1 MIKTKK
7 INRCRICNSNNLE
20 LVIKL
25 EDMPFTDEFIKKENL
40 GKEFTSNIEI
50 GICKSCGSVQN
61 LNDTEMLDYY
71 NEYTY
76 SVQSSGFAMSF
87 MNKIANKVKD
97 AFFTEIKKPSVFE
110 IGSGT
115 GEQLLEFKKIGFD
128 VLGIEPSLKLSEYAN
143 NIGVKTVTDFFD
155 ENSKKNIVENHGHFD
170 CVITSYTFDHI
181 PVIDKVLENI
191 NYIMNDNGILVI
203 EVHDLDLI
211 IERNEY
217 CLFEHEHYTYLDQET
232 MKQFLSMH
240 SFELVTYDILSQNEK
255 RANSL
260 LVVAKKVKN
269 VIEHKVNI
277 DLQFERIKNLNLNI
291 KKSIV
296 RIDSFLENNKD
307 KTIVAYGA
315 GGRGIMTI
323 AALKKSNI
331 ISYIVDKNPKDDDIY
346 APKSHLEVSHIDR
359 LNVDRADIILVFS
372 FGYYNEIVKE
382 VSEKMSY
389 SKDTF
394 ISILDL
400 IKE

>member
-7 INRCRICNSNNLE
+7 INRCRICNHSNLE

-25 EDMPFTDEFIKKENL
+25 EDMPFTDEFIKKKNL

-97 AFFTEIKKPSVFE
+97 AFFTEIEKPSVFE

-269 VIEHKVNI
+269 VIEYKVNI

-307 KTIVAYGA
+307 KMIVAYGA

-394 ISILDL
+394 ISILNL

>member
-1 MIKTKK
+1 
-7 INRCRICNSNNLE
+7 
-20 LVIKL
+20 
-25 EDMPFTDEFIKKENL
+25 
-40 GKEFTSNIEI
+40 
-50 GICKSCGSVQN
+50 
-61 LNDTEMLDYY
+61 
-71 NEYTY
+71 
-76 SVQSSGFAMSF
+76 
-87 MNKIANKVKD
+87 
-97 AFFTEIKKPSVFE
+97 
-110 IGSGT
+110 
-115 GEQLLEFKKIGFD
+115 
-128 VLGIEPSLKLSEYAN
+128 
-143 NIGVKTVTDFFD
+143 
-155 ENSKKNIVENHGHFD
+155 
-170 CVITSYTFDHI
+170 
-181 PVIDKVLENI
+181 
-191 NYIMNDNGILVI
+191 MNDNGILVI

-296 RIDSFLENNKD
+296 RIDSFLEKNKD

-359 LNVDRADIILVFS
+359 LKIDRADIILVFS

-389 SKDTF
+389 SNDTF